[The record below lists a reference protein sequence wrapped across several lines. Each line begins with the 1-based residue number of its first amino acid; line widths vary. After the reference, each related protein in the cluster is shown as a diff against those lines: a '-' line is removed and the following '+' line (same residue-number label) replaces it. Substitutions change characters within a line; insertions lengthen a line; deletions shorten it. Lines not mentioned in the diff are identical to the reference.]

1 MYHRLDNRNG
11 SFMPSLSTQPKPAY
25 DMAQMGILAHME
37 HPMALTMQPQM
48 HGPIHNATPQM
59 GGLYHTQ
66 TPTAPP
72 SFANIRGIYP
82 LIANIGYP
90 DITDNTK
97 GGIAIWNNATLKSRG
112 YKFLH
117 RVEIIDEATPSL
129 YPVRHFSNVY
139 IWVHLTLTD
148 TMIDNIAKMS
158 TDIYYDKGKS
168 LIIVRSDSLDTAVAQ
183 CALLALY
190 ASGKVSYYDIYIND
204 MLTSFYTGISRP
216 KTRRALYTIVN
227 NSCNRP

>member
-1 MYHRLDNRNG
+1 MYLRLDNR
-11 SFMPSLSTQPKPAY
+11 SSPFMPTLSTQPKPAY
-25 DMAQMGILAHME
+25 EMSQMGVL
-37 HPMALTMQPQM
+37 
-48 HGPIHNATPQM
+48 NTPNTSQ
-59 GGLYHTQ
+59 
-66 TPTAPP
+66 APRHLP
-72 SFANIRGIYP
+72 EASFANIRGVYP

-97 GGIAIWNNATLKSRG
+97 GGIAIWSHATLKSRG

-139 IWVHLTLTD
+139 IWVRLTLSD
-148 TMIDNIAKMS
+148 SMVDNISNMS
-158 TDIYYDKGKS
+158 TDIFYDKGKQL
-168 LIIVRSDSLDTAVAQ
+168 LIIRSDSLDTAVAQ

-190 ASGKVSYYDIYIND
+190 ANGKVSYYDIYING
-204 MLTSFYTGISRP
+204 MLASFYNGVRRP

-227 NSCNRP
+227 NLSNR